1 VPGASATSEDHRVQ
15 RFPSVKA
22 ARLLAVLT
30 RAPLNYRVVRQ
41 VGSHRRLV
49 SDDPA
54 RPPVVFAFHSGV
66 TVPPWVVRHI
76 LVDTVGLD
84 EREAVR
90 LL

>member
-1 VPGASATSEDHRVQ
+1 M
-15 RFPSVKA
+15 
-22 ARLLAVLT
+22 

-49 SDDPA
+49 SGDPA
-54 RPPVVFAFHSGV
+54 RPPVVFAFHASA

-84 EREAVR
+84 EREAVA